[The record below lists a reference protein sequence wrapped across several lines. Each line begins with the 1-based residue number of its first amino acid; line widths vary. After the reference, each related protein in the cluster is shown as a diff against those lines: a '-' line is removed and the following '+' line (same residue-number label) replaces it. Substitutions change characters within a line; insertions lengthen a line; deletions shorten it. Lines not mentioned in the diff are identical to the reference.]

1 MMTLSVLL
9 QLIENDVK
17 EDVCCIALSN
27 VFRWNSWEAIEKQKL
42 GLQILQK
49 LVLQKQVEN
58 SWFSMTIVPRVS
70 LPEQAGN
77 R

>member
-9 QLIENDVK
+9 QLREDDVK
-17 EDVCCIALSN
+17 EDVCCIALSI

-42 GLQILQK
+42 GLQILHK
-49 LVLQKQVEN
+49 LVLQKQVQN

-70 LPEQAGN
+70 
-77 R
+77 